1 MPRIPR
7 NRFFEIE
14 DIGHVA
20 IVRFG
25 EQGTGTYYGG
35 EFAELRE
42 DIPWLIEELGRHH
55 LLLDLTG
62 IDMLDTRVLGL
73 FILFQRR
80 ILQVQGRLVIINL
93 PEPAQEVFRI
103 TRLDRIIL
111 IASPL
116 GLAKILEQDF
126 SVKFQPQPFAPE
138 WRTRNVVGVA
148 AHLRES
154 GDFSAMPVLA
164 DALQDAGC
172 DNSDILD
179 HCRGS
184 GLHARWCPVLELA
197 LDLR

>member
-7 NRFFEIE
+7 SRFFEIE
-14 DIGHVA
+14 DIGQVA
-20 IVRFG
+20 VVRFG

-55 LLLDLTG
+55 VLLDLTG
-62 IDMLDTRVLGL
+62 LDMLDTRALGF

-103 TRLDRIIL
+103 TRLDRIIP
-111 IASPL
+111 IGSML
-116 GLAKILEQDF
+116 GFAEILDQHF
-126 SVKFQPQPFAPE
+126 GVKFQLEPFSPE
-138 WRTRNVVGVA
+138 WRTRSVVGVA
-148 AHLRES
+148 AHMRES
-154 GDFSAMPVLA
+154 GDFSTMPVLA

-172 DNSDILD
+172 DNGDILD
-179 HCRGS
+179 HCRSS
-184 GLHARWCPVLELA
+184 GLHARWCPVLELVLGPA
-197 LDLR
+197 